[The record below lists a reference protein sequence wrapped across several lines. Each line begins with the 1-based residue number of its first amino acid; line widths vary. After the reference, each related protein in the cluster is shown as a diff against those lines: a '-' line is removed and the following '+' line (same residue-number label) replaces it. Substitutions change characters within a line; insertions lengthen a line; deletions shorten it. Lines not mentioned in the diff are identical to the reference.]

1 VLSNAMEA
9 WIYVR
14 VPEVIHTS
22 TFRWFSLLS
31 AGCAICMLLMSGF
44 LYWRTSSYVI
54 AGVDRFVA
62 DLADTFSALS
72 PPIRMEVLQKHLND
86 DPHHVK
92 LIGLFDSDG
101 NRIFGNI
108 ESPLRALR
116 SNALAT
122 EAAVVRID
130 GLQRE
135 EQTVRAVARRLADG
149 TMLVVGRSV
158 GELDQIG
165 ASLGRALAVGLLA
178 VLGLGFTGA
187 VLVGAKLRRRM
198 ELVNRLAE
206 RIETGELSGRMPVI
220 GTNDPFD
227 ELATLFNRM
236 FDRIEALIGG
246 VAAVGE
252 GIAHDL
258 RTPLAHVRLVLERG
272 REKAGDLGQ
281 LQAVVD
287 RAIAGL
293 DRSLTIVA
301 ALLRIAEIEYTRR
314 RSGFG
319 NVRLA
324 ELVHAVGELYQPVA
338 EDRGVSLK
346 LKAEQEIVVWGDR
359 DLLFEAATNLVD
371 NALKFTPRGGRVEL
385 LLSSPEQ
392 GGILR
397 VSDSGPGIPPGER
410 DFVTRR
416 FYRSE
421 QTREKSGLGLGLSLV
436 AAVTEL
442 HGFNFT
448 ISSGPGCVAQIAFT
462 SSARVKQ
469 KPGSKLLAC
478 QAKAGHERDRIPLR
492 RAEQGSTGQ

>member
-1 VLSNAMEA
+1 
-9 WIYVR
+9 
-14 VPEVIHTS
+14 
-22 TFRWFSLLS
+22 
-31 AGCAICMLLMSGF
+31 
-44 LYWRTSSYVI
+44 
-54 AGVDRFVA
+54 
-62 DLADTFSALS
+62 
-72 PPIRMEVLQKHLND
+72 
-86 DPHHVK
+86 
-92 LIGLFDSDG
+92 
-101 NRIFGNI
+101 
-108 ESPLRALR
+108 
-116 SNALAT
+116 
-122 EAAVVRID
+122 
-130 GLQRE
+130 
-135 EQTVRAVARRLADG
+135 
-149 TMLVVGRSV
+149 
-158 GELDQIG
+158 
-165 ASLGRALAVGLLA
+165 
-178 VLGLGFTGA
+178 
-187 VLVGAKLRRRM
+187 
-198 ELVNRLAE
+198 
-206 RIETGELSGRMPVI
+206 MPVI

-236 FDRIEALIGG
+236 FDRIEALIGA

-324 ELVHAVGELYQPVA
+324 ELVHAVGEFYQPVA
-338 EDRGVSLK
+338 EHRGVSLT

-371 NALKFTPRGGRVEL
+371 NALKFTRRGGRVEL
-385 LLSSPEQ
+385 LLSSAEQ

>member
-1 VLSNAMEA
+1 MLSNAMEA

-44 LYWRTSSYVI
+44 LYWRTSSYEI

-178 VLGLGFTGA
+178 GPGA
-187 VLVGAKLRRRM
+187 RLYWSGA
-198 ELVNRLAE
+198 
-206 RIETGELSGRMPVI
+206 
-220 GTNDPFD
+220 
-227 ELATLFNRM
+227 
-236 FDRIEALIGG
+236 
-246 VAAVGE
+246 
-252 GIAHDL
+252 
-258 RTPLAHVRLVLERG
+258 RG
-272 REKAGDLGQ
+272 C
-281 LQAVVD
+281 
-287 RAIAGL
+287 
-293 DRSLTIVA
+293 
-301 ALLRIAEIEYTRR
+301 
-314 RSGFG
+314 
-319 NVRLA
+319 
-324 ELVHAVGELYQPVA
+324 
-338 EDRGVSLK
+338 
-346 LKAEQEIVVWGDR
+346 
-359 DLLFEAATNLVD
+359 EAAAAHGAGKPAGGTHRD
-371 NALKFTPRGGRVEL
+371 GRVE
-385 LLSSPEQ
+385 
-392 GGILR
+392 R
-397 VSDSGPGIPPGER
+397 TD
-410 DFVTRR
+410 
-416 FYRSE
+416 
-421 QTREKSGLGLGLSLV
+421 
-436 AAVTEL
+436 
-442 HGFNFT
+442 
-448 ISSGPGCVAQIAFT
+448 
-462 SSARVKQ
+462 
-469 KPGSKLLAC
+469 
-478 QAKAGHERDRIPLR
+478 AGHRHE
-492 RAEQGSTGQ
+492 

>member
-1 VLSNAMEA
+1 M
-9 WIYVR
+9 R
-14 VPEVIHTS
+14 VPEVMHTS

-31 AGCAICMLLMSGF
+31 AGCAICMLLTSGF
-44 LYWRTSSYVI
+44 LYWQTSSYVI

-62 DLADTFSALS
+62 DLADTFSAL
-72 PPIRMEVLQKHLND
+72 PPPARMEVLREHLKQD
-86 DPHHVK
+86 SRYAK

-108 ESPLRALR
+108 ESPRALR

-122 EAAVVRID
+122 KVAVVRID

-135 EQTVRAVARRLADG
+135 EQTVRAVARQLADG

-165 ASLGRALAVGLLA
+165 ASLGRALAVGLIA

-198 ELVNRLAE
+198 ALVNRLAE
-206 RIETGELSGRMPVI
+206 RIETGELSGRMPVV

-236 FDRIEALIGG
+236 FDRIEDLIGG

-287 RAIAGL
+287 RAITGL
-293 DRSLTIVA
+293 DRSLTVVT

-319 NVRLA
+319 NVQLA
-324 ELVHAVGELYQPVA
+324 ELVHAVGELYQPIA
-338 EDRGVSLK
+338 EHRGVSLT
-346 LKAEQEIVVWGDR
+346 LKAGQEIMVWGDR
-359 DLLFEAATNLVD
+359 DLLFEATTNLVD
-371 NALKFTPRGGRVEL
+371 NALKFTPPGGRVEL
-385 LLSSPEQ
+385 SLSSAEQ

-421 QTREKSGLGLGLSLV
+421 QASEKSGLGLGLSLV

-442 HGFNFT
+442 HGFNFS
-448 ISSGPGCVAQIAFT
+448 ISSGPGCIAQIAFA
-462 SSARVKQ
+462 SSIKDQARPEVEL
-469 KPGSKLLAC
+469 LLA
-478 QAKAGHERDRIPLR
+478 QAKGGNAVASDRTPLP
-492 RAEQGSTGQ
+492 RAKLGASGR